1 MPVSIDREIARIRG
15 LPGQNWHALALQA
28 LQDYVNGLPAASGP
42 AQSPSVSRSQLVIGG
57 GAATSTSPTPAPFQL
72 QVNGV
77 PSANNKGNLNNALP
91 VAGSGMTSVVW
102 RIDNTLPVPN
112 INGSVPSVPNFS
124 DDEIPVDS
132 GDHQHF
138 TLAHSPSP
146 AASLMLFVNGLLQ
159 QQGAGDDYTL
169 SGTGITLA
177 VALSGSF
184 TILAW
189 YRF

>member
-1 MPVSIDREIARIRG
+1 
-15 LPGQNWHALALQA
+15 
-28 LQDYVNGLPAASGP
+28 
-42 AQSPSVSRSQLVIGG
+42 
-57 GAATSTSPTPAPFQL
+57 
-72 QVNGV
+72 
-77 PSANNKGNLNNALP
+77 
-91 VAGSGMTSVVW
+91 MTSVVW